1 MRKRL
6 LKIILLTSIV
16 SIGISSCQ
24 KEFNDRNGS
33 NAPGSNARGS
43 KGPKTNRPPVANAG
57 ADQVIT
63 LPTNTV
69 SLIGSATDPDNNIT
83 SYQWTK
89 ISGPSSFTIANP
101 SSVQTQVTKLV
112 EGVYQFELK
121 VTDQFGLN
129 DKDTV
134 QVRVW
139 DSSPPSLPP
148 CTTCK
153 IVFVSN
159 RDGNSEI
166 YTCNTD
172 GSNIT
177 RLTNNPGNDD
187 DPVWSPDGTRIAFTS
202 DRDGSPG
209 LYIMNAD
216 GSNVVLRVFSGGCQD
231 PTWSPDGTKIAF
243 SDFAYPYS
251 SSAIFTVSATSG
263 SPVFL
268 AQVGDSNQEPAW
280 SPDGTKI
287 AWTSDILR
295 QDLSM
300 DIYTIGSGGGTP
312 GEPVF
317 FTYGTSYGI
326 DHVFSSPSWSPGGA
340 KLAVVYSGSLN
351 SYIPH
356 VSVMNSDG
364 GLTLLRSGAA
374 QYTRT
379 SWSADGTVIVY
390 TSLSGSMNNVSWVAD
405 DGSTGG
411 TIVTNGWNA
420 DWQH

>member
-1 MRKRL
+1 MKKAL
-6 LKIILLTSIV
+6 LLLVLSISV
-16 SIGISSCQ
+16 ASIFFSCQ

-33 NAPGSNARGS
+33 NAHESNARGP

-57 ADQVIT
+57 ADQPIT
-63 LPTNTV
+63 LPTNSV
-69 SLIGSATDPDNNIT
+69 NLNGSATDPDNNIT
-83 SYQWTK
+83 SYQWSK

-101 SSVQTQVTKLV
+101 NSVQTQLTNLV

-121 VTDQFGLN
+121 VTDAGGLF
-129 DKDTV
+129 DKDAV
-134 QVRVW
+134 QVTVW
-139 DSSPPSLPP
+139 GSSPPSLPP
-148 CTTCK
+148 CTICK
-153 IVFVSN
+153 IVFVSD

-177 RLTNNPGNDD
+177 RLTNDPGNDD

-202 DRDGSPG
+202 DRDGSSG
-209 LYIMNAD
+209 IYIMNAD
-216 GSNVVLRVFSGGCQD
+216 GSNVVQRTFSGGD

-243 SDFAYPYS
+243 SDFVYPS
-251 SSAIFTVSATSG
+251 NSGIFTVSTTSG

-268 AQVGDSNQEPAW
+268 GQVGDSNQEPAW

-300 DIYTIGSGGGTP
+300 DIYTISSGVGTP
-312 GEPVF
+312 SWPTF
-317 FTYGTSYGI
+317 FTYGSYYGV
-326 DHVFSSPSWSPGGA
+326 DHVFGSPSWSPGGA
-340 KLAVVYSGSLN
+340 KLAVLYSGSLN

-390 TSLSGSMNNVSWVAD
+390 TSLSGSMNNVSWVAA
-405 DGSTGG
+405 DGSAGG

-420 DWQH
+420 DWKH